1 MNKLIAWAQSAQ
13 KSAIAFWRS
22 LPIPLQTWILVFAS
36 AAGTFLTNWLRSG
49 PSCWTWVCL
58 KGTLGAAVAAGIAAE
73 RLFKMR
79 PGPGPHAGETVYKDP
94 SAGIVN
100 DDGRDD
106 PQVTSSSPVPN
117 KLNDPSTIHPPSSTV
132 AEKSNS

>member
-1 MNKLIAWAQSAQ
+1 MKKLITDAQ
-13 KSAIAFWRS
+13 KEVLAFWRS
-22 LPIPLQTWILVFAS
+22 LPVPIQTGILVFAS
-36 AAGTFLTNWLRSG
+36 AAGTFLEGWLRSG

-58 KGTLGAAVAAGIAAE
+58 KGTLGAAVGAGIAAE

-79 PGPGPHAGETVYKDP
+79 PGPGAHAGETVYKDP

-106 PQVTSSSPVPN
+106 PVITDSP
-117 KLNDPSTIHPPSSTV
+117 NDPSTIHPPSSTM